1 MRFARSVLLAV
12 VLAAAPFA
20 AAQAEISPDPAKL
33 ESGSFTLDKGH
44 ARITASYSHFGLS
57 NSSILFTDFDA
68 ALTLDAKAPAKSV
81 LKVDLRMDGI
91 DAAVPTFAAHLK
103 SADFFDAAAYPTA
116 GFKSTKVEVTGANT
130 GRITGDLT
138 LHGVTRPVVLDATFN
153 AGGPHP
159 MTKKYV
165 VGFDARGT
173 VKRSDFGLGRYAPYV
188 GDEVTLV
195 ISAEFERQ

>member
-1 MRFARSVLLAV
+1 MKFARSALLAIA
-12 VLAAAPFA
+12 LAAAPFA

-44 ARITASYSHFGLS
+44 ARIIASYSHFGLS
-57 NSSILFTDFDA
+57 TSTILFTDFDG
-68 ALTLDAKAPAKSV
+68 ALTLDAKSPTKSA
-81 LKVDLRMDGI
+81 LKVDLRLDGI
-91 DAAVPTFAAHLK
+91 DATVPAFVAHLK
-103 SADFFDAAAYPTA
+103 SPDFFDAAAHPTA
-116 GFKSTKVEVTGANT
+116 VFKSTKVDVTGAQT

-153 AGGPHP
+153 AGGLHP

-165 VGFDARGT
+165 VGFDAKGT
-173 VKRSDFGLGRYAPYV
+173 IKRSDFGLGRYAPYV
-188 GDEVTLV
+188 GDEVTLA